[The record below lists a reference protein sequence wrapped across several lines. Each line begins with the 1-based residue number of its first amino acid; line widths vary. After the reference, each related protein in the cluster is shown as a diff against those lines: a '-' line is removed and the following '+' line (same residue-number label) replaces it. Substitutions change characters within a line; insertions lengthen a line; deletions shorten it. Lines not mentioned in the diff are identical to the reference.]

1 MLYGFRFLVDNKEV
15 FVAYTIIEVEK
26 KTGVSS
32 HTLRFWAK
40 KGLFPFVEKD
50 DNQVKYFS
58 ERDVEWV
65 RWINWFRKS
74 QMDIPTIK
82 HYINL
87 ANKGDETAQERR
99 DIIARQREIV
109 ADNIDELKAVL
120 ETLDYKIGVYDE
132 MLAKNLDGFNPQSK
146 QYKKCNPTTHCYED
160 FKDSH
165 NEGGDAPKD

>member
-1 MLYGFRFLVDNKEV
+1 M
-15 FVAYTIIEVEK
+15 AYTIIEVEK

-74 QMDIPTIK
+74 QMDIPTIR

-87 ANKGDETAQERR
+87 ANKGDSTTQERR

-109 ADNIDELKAVL
+109 ADNIEELKTIL
-120 ETLDYKIGVYDE
+120 DTLDYKLGVYDE
-132 MLAKNLDGFNPQSK
+132 MLAKNIDGFNPQSK
-146 QYKKCNPTTHCYED
+146 QYKKCNPKTH
-160 FKDSH
+160 FKFWIWVLC
-165 NEGGDAPKD
+165 